1 MGSHN
6 RILIAAVLLLMCF
19 VCYGC
24 IKSNIMKNSSDTKF
38 PTEKKGYPKKDVVLI
53 NGKEYSLA
61 DIQKSF
67 GESGIINQI
76 ELQMDSTETQITVV
90 LPRIQPTLLWSM
102 EEQENIDLI
111 SYKEEKYTVHGEMR
125 DGESAEIQIF
135 VFKINRDSDQRIRFK
150 WSNVNEQGKSFQEK
164 EGVYTLELF
173 VQ

>member
-67 GESGIINQI
+67 GESEIINQI

-111 SYKEEKYTVHGEMR
+111 CYKEEKYTVHGEMR